1 MGNGNKMSEV
11 EFSGEF
17 GTPGSWARVWRDPDP
32 AMLDAG
38 STGEKVVAWIRVAA
52 TGLLLTVP
60 VGSLMARPDLSEN
73 WIGFTVVLISFLLA
87 IAVFFA
93 VRRDQRP
100 RWLGAACTVFD
111 VGLVSAAMLSYVL
124 TDQPLVATNS
134 RVAFEC
140 YFLAIAFTCLRY
152 DARLCLLAGG
162 LAIAEYLGLVFL
174 ARSMYDMSTL
184 TDGISR
190 YGEFDWGSIWSRVI
204 VLSIA
209 SFVSTVIVMRA
220 KDLRKLS
227 SLDRMT
233 GLFNRGHFDERLGAE
248 LNRAQRMQEPLSV
261 VMLDVDRFKEFNDR
275 FGHSAGDVGL
285 RAIADRFRQMTR
297 RSDVVARYGGEE
309 FVFLLPDTSADTA
322 FDKLEQ
328 IRAAV
333 EALKIVLPKG
343 QGDAS
348 LTVSAGIAT
357 FPADGTNAEELID
370 EADARLFRAKAGGR
384 NRVAGRLTLG
394 TARPPQPSGLEL
406 TG

>member
-1 MGNGNKMSEV
+1 MGNSNKMSEA

-17 GTPGSWARVWRDPDP
+17 GTPGSWARIWRDPDP
-32 AMLDAG
+32 TMLDAG
-38 STGEKVVAWIRVAA
+38 SKGERVIAWVRILA
-52 TGLLLTVP
+52 TAMLLTVP
-60 VGSLMARPDLSEN
+60 VGNLIARPDLSEN
-73 WIGFTVVLISFLLA
+73 WLGMVVTAVALLLA

-100 RWLGAACTVFD
+100 RWLGATCTIFD
-111 VGLVSAAMLSYVL
+111 VTLVSAILLTWVL

-140 YFLAIAFTCLRY
+140 YFLALAATCLRY

-162 LAIAEYLGLVFL
+162 LAIAEYLGIVFL
-174 ARSMYDMSTL
+174 ARSMYDLNTL
-184 TDGISR
+184 SDGIRR

-209 SFVSTVIVMRA
+209 SFFSMISVMRA

-227 SLDRMT
+227 SIDRMT

-248 LNRAQRMQEPLSV
+248 LNRAQRMQQPLSV

>member
-1 MGNGNKMSEV
+1 MNGV

-17 GTPGSWARVWRDPDP
+17 GSPGWWSRVWRDPDP

-38 STGEKVVAWIRVAA
+38 TTGERVIAWVRIVAI
-52 TGLLLTVP
+52 LILLTVP
-60 VGSLMARPDLSEN
+60 VGNVMVHPELSEN
-73 WIGFTVVLISFLLA
+73 WIGVAVTAIALLLA
-87 IAVFFA
+87 IVVFYA

-100 RWLGAACTVFD
+100 RWLGAACTIFD
-111 VGLVSAAMLSYVL
+111 VTIISAALLTYVL

-140 YFLAIAFTCLRY
+140 YFLAFAATCLRY
-152 DARLCLLAGG
+152 DARLCILAGG

-174 ARSMYDMSTL
+174 ARSMYDLSTL
-184 TDGISR
+184 SAGIQR
-190 YGEFDWGSIWSRVI
+190 YGGFDWGSIWSRVI
-204 VLSIA
+204 VLGIA
-209 SFVSTVIVMRA
+209 TFFSTVIVMRA

-248 LNRAQRMQEPLSV
+248 LNRAQRMQQPLSV

-285 RAIADRFRQMTR
+285 RTISDRFRQMTR

-328 IRAAV
+328 IRASV
-333 EALKIVLPKG
+333 EGLRITLPKG
-343 QGDAS
+343 QGEAS

-394 TARPPQPSGLEL
+394 TTRPPQPSGLEM

>member
-1 MGNGNKMSEV
+1 MSEV
-11 EFSGEF
+11 ENSGEF
-17 GTPGSWARVWRDPDP
+17 GTSGWWLRVWRDPDP
-32 AMLDAG
+32 AMMDAG
-38 STGEKVVAWIRVAA
+38 STGEKVVAWVRIVA
-52 TGLLLTVP
+52 TLMLLTVP
-60 VGSLMARPDLSEN
+60 VGNLMVHPELSEN
-73 WIGFTVVLISFLLA
+73 WIGVTVTLIALLLS
-87 IAVFFA
+87 IVVFFA

-100 RWLGAACTVFD
+100 RWLGTVCTTFD
-111 VGLVSAAMLSYVL
+111 VTIVSAALLTYVL

-140 YFLAIAFTCLRY
+140 YFLAFAATCLRY
-152 DARLCLLAGG
+152 DARLCVLAGA

-174 ARSMYDMSTL
+174 AQGMYDLSTL
-184 TDGISR
+184 TAGIQR

-204 VLSIA
+204 VLGIA
-209 SFVSTVIVMRA
+209 SFFSTVIVMRA

-233 GLFNRGHFDERLGAE
+233 GLFNRGYFDERLASE
-248 LNRAQRMQEPLSV
+248 LNRAQRTQQPLSV

-285 RAIADRFRQMTR
+285 RTIADRFKQMTR

-328 IRAAV
+328 IRASV
-333 EALKIVLPKG
+333 EGLKITLPKG
-343 QGDAS
+343 QGEAT

-394 TARPPQPSGLEL
+394 TTRPPQPSGLEM

>member
-1 MGNGNKMSEV
+1 MSEV
-11 EFSGEF
+11 EFTGEF
-17 GTPGSWARVWRDPDP
+17 GTPGWWSRVWRDPDP
-32 AMLDAG
+32 TMLDAG
-38 STGEKVVAWIRVAA
+38 SKGEKVIAWVRILA
-52 TGLLLTVP
+52 TAMLLTVP
-60 VGSLMARPDLSEN
+60 VGSLIARPDLSEN
-73 WIGFTVVLISFLLA
+73 WLGMVVTAMALLLA
-87 IAVFFA
+87 IGVFFA

-100 RWLGAACTVFD
+100 RWLGATCTIFD
-111 VGLVSAAMLSYVL
+111 VTLVSAILLTWVL

-140 YFLAIAFTCLRY
+140 YFLALAATCLRY

-162 LAIAEYLGLVFL
+162 LAIAEYLGIVLL
-174 ARSMYDMSTL
+174 ARSMYDLNTL
-184 TDGISR
+184 TDGIRR
-190 YGEFDWGSIWSRVI
+190 YGEFDWGSIWSRLI

-209 SFVSTVIVMRA
+209 SFFSTIIVMRA

-227 SLDRMT
+227 SIDRMT
-233 GLFNRGHFDERLGAE
+233 GLFNRGHFDERLGSE
-248 LNRAQRMQEPLSV
+248 LNRAQRMQQPLSV

-285 RAIADRFRQMTR
+285 RTIADQFRQMTR

-333 EALKIVLPKG
+333 EALRIALPKG
-343 QGDAS
+343 QGEVS

-394 TARPPQPSGLEL
+394 ATRPPQPSGMEM

>member
-1 MGNGNKMSEV
+1 MSELEV
-11 EFSGEF
+11 SGEF
-17 GTPGSWARVWRDPDP
+17 GSPGWWSRVWRDPDP

-38 STGEKVVAWIRVAA
+38 STGERVIAWVRIVA
-52 TGLLLTVP
+52 TLLLLAVP
-60 VGSLMARPDLSEN
+60 VGSLIAHPELSEN
-73 WIGFTVVLISFLLA
+73 WIGVTVTLIALLLA
-87 IAVFFA
+87 IVVFFA

-100 RWLGAACTVFD
+100 RWLGAACTIFD
-111 VGLVSAAMLSYVL
+111 VTIISAALLSYVL
-124 TDQPLVATNS
+124 TEQPLVATNS

-140 YFLAIAFTCLRY
+140 YFLAMAATCLRY
-152 DARLCLLAGG
+152 DARLCILAGG
-162 LAIAEYLGLVFL
+162 LAIAEYLGLVLL
-174 ARSMYDMSTL
+174 AVNMYDLDAL
-184 TDGISR
+184 TGNIHR
-190 YGEFDWGSIWSRVI
+190 YGAFDWGSVLSRVV
-204 VLSIA
+204 VLGIA
-209 SFVSTVIVMRA
+209 AFFSTVIVMRA
-220 KDLRKLS
+220 KDLRRLS

-248 LNRAQRMQEPLSV
+248 LNRAQRLQQPLSV

-285 RAIADRFRQMTR
+285 RTIADRFRQMTR

-328 IRAAV
+328 IRASV
-333 EALKIVLPKG
+333 EGLKITLPKG
-343 QGDAS
+343 QGEAS

-394 TARPPQPSGLEL
+394 TTRPPQPSGLEM

>member
-1 MGNGNKMSEV
+1 MGNCNKMSEV

-17 GTPGSWARVWRDPDP
+17 GTPGWWSRVWRDPDP

-38 STGEKVVAWIRVAA
+38 STGEKVIAWIRMVAA
-52 TGLLLTVP
+52 AMLLTVP
-60 VGSLMARPDLSEN
+60 VGSLIARPDRSEN
-73 WIGFTVVLISFLLA
+73 WLGTVVTSIALLLA
-87 IAVFFA
+87 IVVFFA

-100 RWLGAACTVFD
+100 RWLGATCTVFD
-111 VGLVSAAMLSYVL
+111 VTLVSAILLTWVL

-134 RVAFEC
+134 RMAFEC
-140 YFLAIAFTCLRY
+140 YFLALAATCLRY
-152 DARLCLLAGG
+152 DARLCILSGG
-162 LAIAEYLGLVFL
+162 LAIAEYLGIVFL
-174 ARSMYDMSTL
+174 ARSMYDLNTL
-184 TDGISR
+184 TDGIRR
-190 YGEFDWGSIWSRVI
+190 YGEFDWGSIWGRVI
-204 VLSIA
+204 VLGIA
-209 SFVSTVIVMRA
+209 SFFSTVIVMRA

-248 LNRAQRMQEPLSV
+248 LNRAQRMQQPLSV

-285 RAIADRFRQMTR
+285 RTIADQFRQMTR

-333 EALKIVLPKG
+333 EALRIALPKG
-343 QGDAS
+343 QGEAS

-394 TARPPQPSGLEL
+394 ATRPPQPSGMEM

>member
-1 MGNGNKMSEV
+1 MGNRNKMSEV

-38 STGEKVVAWIRVAA
+38 STGEKMVAWIRILVTAM
-52 TGLLLTVP
+52 LLTVP
-60 VGSLMARPDLSEN
+60 VGSAIARPDLSEN
-73 WIGFTVVLISFLLA
+73 WIAMVVTAIALLLA
-87 IAVFFA
+87 IVVYFA

-100 RWLGAACTVFD
+100 TWLGAICTIFD
-111 VGLVSAAMLSYVL
+111 VTLISAALLTYVL
-124 TDQPLVATNS
+124 TGQPLVATNS

-140 YFLAIAFTCLRY
+140 YFLAMAATCLRY
-152 DARLCLLAGG
+152 DARLCILAGG

-174 ARSMYDMSTL
+174 AHGMYDLNTL
-184 TDGISR
+184 SDGIRR
-190 YGEFDWGSIWSRVI
+190 YGEFDWASIWSRVI
-204 VLSIA
+204 VLSLA
-209 SFVSTVIVMRA
+209 SFFSTVIVMRA

-248 LNRAQRMQEPLSV
+248 LNRAQRVQQPLSV

-285 RAIADRFRQMTR
+285 RTIADRFRQMTR

-333 EALKIVLPKG
+333 EALRITLPKG
-343 QGDAS
+343 QGEAL

-394 TARPPQPSGLEL
+394 ATRPPQPSGMEM

>member
-1 MGNGNKMSEV
+1 MSHAES
-11 EFSGEF
+11 SGEF
-17 GTPGSWARVWRDPDP
+17 GSPGWWGRVWRDPDP
-32 AMLDAG
+32 TMLDAG
-38 STGEKVVAWIRVAA
+38 STGERVIAWIRVVAA
-52 TGLLLTVP
+52 LALLTVP
-60 VGSLMARPDLSEN
+60 VGRVIAYPEQSEN
-73 WIGFTVVLISFLLA
+73 WIGAAVTLTALLLS

-100 RWLGAACTVFD
+100 RWLGAVCTVFD
-111 VGLVSAAMLSYVL
+111 VTLISAALLSYLL
-124 TDQPLVATNS
+124 TKQPLLTTNS
-134 RVAFEC
+134 RVVFEC
-140 YFLAIAFTCLRY
+140 YFLALAATCLRY
-152 DARLCLLAGG
+152 DARLCILSGG

-174 ARSMYDMSTL
+174 AQSMYDLSTM
-184 TDGISR
+184 TEGIQQ

-204 VLSIA
+204 VLGIA
-209 SFVSTVIVMRA
+209 SFFSTVIVMRA

-248 LNRAQRMQEPLSV
+248 LNRAQRMQQPLSV

-275 FGHSAGDVGL
+275 FGHSTGDVGL
-285 RAIADRFRQMTR
+285 RTIADRFRLMTR

-328 IRAAV
+328 IRASV
-333 EALKIVLPKG
+333 EGLKITLPKG
-343 QGDAS
+343 HGEAS

-357 FPADGTNAEELID
+357 FPADGTNAEDLMD

-394 TARPPQPSGLEL
+394 PTRPPQPSGLEL

>member
-1 MGNGNKMSEV
+1 MGNSNKMSEV

-17 GTPGSWARVWRDPDP
+17 GTPGSWARIWRDPDP
-32 AMLDAG
+32 TMLDAG
-38 STGEKVVAWIRVAA
+38 SKGERVIAWVRILA
-52 TGLLLTVP
+52 TAMLLTVP
-60 VGSLMARPDLSEN
+60 VGNLIARPDLSEN
-73 WIGFTVVLISFLLA
+73 WLGMVVTAVALLLA

-100 RWLGAACTVFD
+100 RWLGATCTIFD
-111 VGLVSAAMLSYVL
+111 VTLVSAILLTWVL

-140 YFLAIAFTCLRY
+140 YFLALAATCLRY

-162 LAIAEYLGLVFL
+162 LAIAEYLGIVFL
-174 ARSMYDMSTL
+174 ARSMYDLNTL
-184 TDGISR
+184 SDGIRR

-209 SFVSTVIVMRA
+209 SFFSMISVMRA

-227 SLDRMT
+227 SIDRMT

-248 LNRAQRMQEPLSV
+248 LNRAQRMQQPLSV

-333 EALKIVLPKG
+333 EALRIVLPKG

-394 TARPPQPSGLEL
+394 TTRPPQPSGLEM

>member
-1 MGNGNKMSEV
+1 MGNSNKMSEV

-17 GTPGSWARVWRDPDP
+17 GTPGSWARIWRDPDP
-32 AMLDAG
+32 TMLDAG
-38 STGEKVVAWIRVAA
+38 SKGERVIAWVRILA
-52 TGLLLTVP
+52 TAMLLTVP
-60 VGSLMARPDLSEN
+60 VGNLIARPDLSEN
-73 WIGFTVVLISFLLA
+73 WLGMVVTAVALLLA

-100 RWLGAACTVFD
+100 RWLGATCTIFD
-111 VGLVSAAMLSYVL
+111 VTLVSAILLTWVL

-140 YFLAIAFTCLRY
+140 YFLALAATCLRY

-162 LAIAEYLGLVFL
+162 LAIAEYLGIVFL
-174 ARSMYDMSTL
+174 ARSMYDLNTL
-184 TDGISR
+184 SDGIRR

-209 SFVSTVIVMRA
+209 SFFSMISVMRA

-227 SLDRMT
+227 SIDRMT

-248 LNRAQRMQEPLSV
+248 LNRAQRMQQPLSV

>member
-1 MGNGNKMSEV
+1 MSEV

-17 GTPGSWARVWRDPDP
+17 GTPGWWSRVWRDPDP

-38 STGEKVVAWIRVAA
+38 SMGEKVIAWIRILVTAM
-52 TGLLLTVP
+52 LLTVP
-60 VGSLMARPDLSEN
+60 VGSAIARPDLSEN
-73 WIGFTVVLISFLLA
+73 WIAMVVTAIALLLA
-87 IAVFFA
+87 IVVYFA

-100 RWLGAACTVFD
+100 TWLGATCTIFD
-111 VGLVSAAMLSYVL
+111 VTLISAALLTYVL
-124 TDQPLVATNS
+124 TGQPLVATNS

-140 YFLAIAFTCLRY
+140 YFLAMAATCLRY
-152 DARLCLLAGG
+152 DARLCILAGG

-174 ARSMYDMSTL
+174 AHSMYDLNTL
-184 TDGISR
+184 TDGIRR
-190 YGEFDWGSIWSRVI
+190 YGEFDWASIWSRVI
-204 VLSIA
+204 VLSLA
-209 SFVSTVIVMRA
+209 SFFSTVIVMRA

-248 LNRAQRMQEPLSV
+248 LNRAQRVQQPLSV

-285 RAIADRFRQMTR
+285 RTIADRFRQMTR

-333 EALKIVLPKG
+333 EALRITLPKG
-343 QGDAS
+343 QGEAL

-394 TARPPQPSGLEL
+394 ATRPPQPSGMEM

>member
-1 MGNGNKMSEV
+1 MRNRNNMSEV
-11 EFSGEF
+11 EVSGEF
-17 GTPGSWARVWRDPDP
+17 GSAGWWSRVWRDRDP
-32 AMLDAG
+32 VMVDAG
-38 STGEKVVAWIRVAA
+38 STGERVIAWVRVVA
-52 TGLLLTVP
+52 TLLLLIVP
-60 VGSLMARPDLSEN
+60 VGSLIAHPDLSEH
-73 WIGFTVVLISFLLA
+73 WIGVIVTLIAFLLA
-87 IAVFFA
+87 VVVFFL
-93 VRRDQRP
+93 VQRDQRP
-100 RWLGAACTVFD
+100 HWLGAACTVFD
-111 VGLVSAAMLSYVL
+111 VSIISAALLSYIL

-140 YFLAIAFTCLRY
+140 YFLAMAATCLRY

-162 LAIAEYLGLVFL
+162 LAIAQYLGLVYL
-174 ARSMYDMSTL
+174 AQHMFELNTL
-184 TDGISR
+184 TDGIRR
-190 YGEFDWGSIWSRVI
+190 YGEFNWGSVLSRVMI
-204 VLSIA
+204 LGIA
-209 SFVSTVIVMRA
+209 SFFSTVIVMRA

-227 SLDRMT
+227 SIDRMT

-248 LNRAQRMQEPLSV
+248 LNRAQRMQQPLSV
-261 VMLDVDRFKEFNDR
+261 VMVDVDRFKEFNDR

-285 RAIADRFRQMTR
+285 RTIADRFRQMTR

-309 FVFLLPDTSADTA
+309 FVFLLPDTSADMA

-328 IRAAV
+328 IRASV
-333 EALKIVLPKG
+333 EGLKILLPKG
-343 QGDAS
+343 QGEAS

-394 TARPPQPSGLEL
+394 TTRPPQPSGLEM

>member
-1 MGNGNKMSEV
+1 MGNSNKMSEA

-17 GTPGSWARVWRDPDP
+17 GTPGSWARIWRDPDP
-32 AMLDAG
+32 TMLDAG
-38 STGEKVVAWIRVAA
+38 SKGERVIAWVRILA
-52 TGLLLTVP
+52 TAMLLTVP
-60 VGSLMARPDLSEN
+60 VGNLIARPDLSEN
-73 WIGFTVVLISFLLA
+73 WLGMVVTAVALLLA

-100 RWLGAACTVFD
+100 RWLGATCTIFD
-111 VGLVSAAMLSYVL
+111 VTLVSAILLTWVL

-140 YFLAIAFTCLRY
+140 YFLALAATCLRY

-162 LAIAEYLGLVFL
+162 LAIAEYLGIVFL
-174 ARSMYDMSTL
+174 ARSMYDLNTL
-184 TDGISR
+184 SDGIRR

-209 SFVSTVIVMRA
+209 SFFSMISVMRA

-227 SLDRMT
+227 SIDRMT

-248 LNRAQRMQEPLSV
+248 LNRAQRMQQPLSV

-333 EALKIVLPKG
+333 EALRIVLPKG

-394 TARPPQPSGLEL
+394 TTRPPQPSGLEM

>member
-1 MGNGNKMSEV
+1 MNEA
-11 EFSGEF
+11 EASGEL
-17 GTPGSWARVWRDPDP
+17 SIRNWWDRLWRDPDP

-38 STGEKVVAWIRVAA
+38 STGELVVAWVRIVA
-52 TGLLLTVP
+52 TFLLLTVP
-60 VGSLMARPDLSEN
+60 VGSLIARPDLSEN
-73 WIGFTVVLISFLLA
+73 R
-87 IAVFFA
+87 IAVAITLIALALAVVVFLA

-100 RWLGAACTVFD
+100 RWLGATCTVFD
-111 VGLVSAAMLSYVL
+111 VTLISATLLTYVL

-140 YFLAIAFTCLRY
+140 YFLAFAATCLRY
-152 DARLCLLAGG
+152 DARLCVLAGG
-162 LAIAEYLGLVFL
+162 LAITEYIGLVFL
-174 ARSMYDMSTL
+174 AVHRYDLGALS
-184 TDGISR
+184 DGIRR

-204 VLSIA
+204 ILGIGT
-209 SFVSTVIVMRA
+209 FFSTVIVMRA
-220 KDLRKLS
+220 RDLRKLS

-233 GLFNRGHFDERLGAE
+233 GLYNRGHFDERLGAE
-248 LNRAQRMQEPLSV
+248 LNRAQRLDQPLSV

-275 FGHSAGDVGL
+275 YGHSAGDVGL
-285 RAIADRFRQMTR
+285 RTIAERFRQMTR

-309 FVFLLPDTSADTA
+309 FVFLLPDTSAETA

-328 IRAAV
+328 IRAAI
-333 EALKIVLPKG
+333 ESLTIHLPKG
-343 QGDAS
+343 QGEAF

-357 FPADGTNAEELID
+357 FPADGTSAEELID

-394 TARPPQPSGLEL
+394 TTRPPQPSGLEM

>member
-1 MGNGNKMSEV
+1 MTEV
-11 EFSGEF
+11 EGSGEF
-17 GTPGSWARVWRDPDP
+17 GSPGWWSRVWRDPDP

-38 STGEKVVAWIRVAA
+38 STGEKVVAWVRIVA
-52 TGLLLTVP
+52 TLMLLTVP
-60 VGSLMARPDLSEN
+60 VGSLIAHPELSEN
-73 WIGFTVVLISFLLA
+73 WIGVTVTLIALLLA
-87 IAVFFA
+87 VIVFFA
-93 VRRDQRP
+93 VRMDQRP
-100 RWLGAACTVFD
+100 RWLGAVCTIFD
-111 VGLVSAAMLSYVL
+111 ITIISAALLSYVL

-140 YFLAIAFTCLRY
+140 YFLAFAATCLRY
-152 DARLCLLAGG
+152 DARLCVLAGT

-174 ARSMYDMSTL
+174 AQSMYDLNTL
-184 TDGISR
+184 TDGIRR
-190 YGEFDWGSIWSRVI
+190 YGEFDWGSVWSRVI
-204 VLSIA
+204 VLGIA
-209 SFVSTVIVMRA
+209 SFFSTVIVMRA

-248 LNRAQRMQEPLSV
+248 LNRAQRMQQPLSV

-285 RAIADRFRQMTR
+285 RTIADRFRQMTR

-328 IRAAV
+328 IRASV
-333 EALKIVLPKG
+333 EGLKITLPKG
-343 QGDAS
+343 QGEAF

-394 TARPPQPSGLEL
+394 STRPPQPSGLEL

>member
-1 MGNGNKMSEV
+1 MSEV
-11 EFSGEF
+11 EFTGEF
-17 GTPGSWARVWRDPDP
+17 GTPGWWSRVWRDPGP
-32 AMLDAG
+32 TMLDAG
-38 STGEKVVAWIRVAA
+38 SKGEKVIAWVRILA
-52 TGLLLTVP
+52 TAMLLTVP
-60 VGSLMARPDLSEN
+60 VGSLIARPDLSEN
-73 WIGFTVVLISFLLA
+73 WLGMVVTAMALLLA
-87 IAVFFA
+87 IGVLFA

-100 RWLGAACTVFD
+100 RWLGATCTIFD
-111 VGLVSAAMLSYVL
+111 VTLVSAILLTWVL

-140 YFLAIAFTCLRY
+140 YFLALAATCLRY

-162 LAIAEYLGLVFL
+162 LAIAEYLGIVLL
-174 ARSMYDMSTL
+174 ARSMYDLNTL
-184 TDGISR
+184 TDGIRR
-190 YGEFDWGSIWSRVI
+190 YGEFDWGSIWSRLI

-209 SFVSTVIVMRA
+209 SFFSTIIVMRA

-227 SLDRMT
+227 SIDRMT
-233 GLFNRGHFDERLGAE
+233 GLFNRGHFDERLGSE
-248 LNRAQRMQEPLSV
+248 LNRAQRMQQPLSV

-285 RAIADRFRQMTR
+285 RTIADQFRQMTR

-333 EALKIVLPKG
+333 EALRIALPKG
-343 QGDAS
+343 QGEVS

-394 TARPPQPSGLEL
+394 ATRPPQPSGMEM